1 MDLAGVLADFTGTVL
16 TALGVA
22 LVGRRMVDGK
32 YIGAVDAAAVDDD
45 DAAAVDDDDNDDDD
59 DDDAIKSD
67 WIWLLSRDDADDDNG
82 RGRLASPLATA
93 AATEAVTLQ
102 PAVGTGRV

>member
-1 MDLAGVLADFTGTVL
+1 
-16 TALGVA
+16 
-22 LVGRRMVDGK
+22 MVDGK

-45 DAAAVDDDDNDDDD
+45 DAAAAVDDDDNDDDD
-59 DDDAIKSD
+59 DDDAIKLD
-67 WIWLLSRDDADDDNG
+67 WIWLLSRDDVDDDNG